1 MKKKNFWKKRKV
13 LITGATGFIGSNLVR
28 ELIRRDADVFSLM
41 HNSDFETGGIF
52 SLAEKKKIHFVQADV
67 RDYEKLAKIFT
78 KYKINTCFHLAA
90 QPLVMTAFESPLPT
104 FDTNIRG
111 TINILE
117 AARCSRYLKRLV
129 VASTTHVYGN
139 NRDLPYIESFS
150 TKPSRPYETSKACAD
165 MLAQTYYYT
174 YGLPVA
180 MTRMTNTYG
189 PGDNNFSRL
198 IPKVIK
204 AIVEGKDPE
213 IIGGMAVR
221 DYLYVKDAV
230 SGYLALAENVNRQEI
245 RGEAFNFG
253 SGQIS
258 SALEVAQKILR
269 ISNKKNLKLK
279 IYAEV
284 ELKKE
289 IDKQYVS
296 TEKAK
301 SLLSWSPKYS
311 LERGL
316 KETYNWYVKNV
327 ISL

>member
-1 MKKKNFWKKRKV
+1 MKHFTWKGKNV
-13 LITGATGFIGSNLVR
+13 LVTGAAGFIGGNLVR
-28 ELIRRDADVFSLM
+28 ELIRRDVNVFALIHDSSSEMKSL
-41 HNSDFETGGIF
+41 F
-52 SLAEKKKIHFVQADV
+52 SPFEKKRIHFVQADV
-67 RDYEKLAKIFT
+67 RDYEELAKIFT
-78 KYKINTCFHLAA
+78 KNKVDTCFHLAA

-104 FDTNIRG
+104 FDINIRG

-129 VASTTHVYGN
+129 IASTTHVYGN

-150 TKPSRPYETSKACAD
+150 AKPSRPYETSKACAD

-189 PGDNNFSRL
+189 PGDLNFSR
-198 IPKVIK
+198 IVPKVMK
-204 AIVEGKDPE
+204 AIVEGKNPE
-213 IIGGMAVR
+213 IIGGTAVR
-221 DYLYVKDAV
+221 DYLFVKDAV
-230 SGYLALAENVNRQEI
+230 SGYLALAENVSRQEI

-253 SGQIS
+253 SGQVFS
-258 SALEVAQKILR
+258 VLEVAQKILKVSGR
-269 ISNKKNLKLK
+269 KDLKLR
-279 IYAEV
+279 IHSEI

-301 SLLSWSPKYS
+301 ALLDWSPKYS

-316 KETYNWYVKNV
+316 KETYAWYMKNV
-327 ISL
+327 IS

>member
-1 MKKKNFWKKRKV
+1 MKRFSWKGKNV
-13 LITGATGFIGSNLVR
+13 LVTGATGFIGGNLAK
-28 ELIRRDADVFSLM
+28 ELIKRGANVFALVHDSSSETKSL
-41 HNSDFETGGIF
+41 F
-52 SLAEKKKIHFVQADV
+52 SPSEKKKMHFVQADV
-67 RDYEKLAKIFT
+67 RDYEELARVFT
-78 KYKINTCFHLAA
+78 KNKIDTCFHLAA
-90 QPLVMTAFESPLPT
+90 QPIVMAAFESPLPT
-104 FDTNIRG
+104 FDVNIRG

-150 TKPSRPYETSKACAD
+150 AKPSRPYETSKACVD

-204 AIVEGKDPE
+204 AIVEGKNPE
-213 IIGGMAVR
+213 IIGGTAVR

-230 SGYLALAENVNRQEI
+230 SGYLALAENVGRQEI

-253 SGQIS
+253 SGQVF
-258 SALEVAQKILR
+258 SALEVAQKIVTLGGKR
-269 ISNKKNLKLK
+269 NIKLK
-279 IYAEV
+279 VHPEI
-284 ELKKE
+284 ELRKE

-301 SLLSWSPKYS
+301 ALLGWSPKYS

-316 KETYNWYVKNV
+316 KETYEWYNKN
-327 ISL
+327 II

>member
-1 MKKKNFWKKRKV
+1 MKNFSWKGKNV
-13 LITGATGFIGSNLVR
+13 LVTGATGFIGGNLVK
-28 ELIRRDADVFSLM
+28 ELIKRGANAFALIHDSSSETKSL
-41 HNSDFETGGIF
+41 F
-52 SLAEKKKIHFVQADV
+52 SLAEKKKMHFVQADV
-67 RDYEKLAKIFT
+67 RDYEELERVFT
-78 KYKINTCFHLAA
+78 KNKIDTCFHLAA
-90 QPLVMTAFESPLPT
+90 QPIVMTAFESPLPT
-104 FDTNIRG
+104 FDVNIRG

-139 NRDLPYIESFS
+139 NRDLPYVESFS
-150 TKPSRPYETSKACAD
+150 AKPSRPYETSKACAD

-204 AIVEGKDPE
+204 AIVEGKNPE
-213 IIGGMAVR
+213 IIGGTAVR

-230 SGYLALAENVNRQEI
+230 NGYLALAENVGRQEI

-253 SGQIS
+253 SGQIF
-258 SALEVAQKILR
+258 SALEVAQKIVAL
-269 ISNKKNLKLK
+269 SGKKNTRLKVHPE
-279 IYAEV
+279 I

-301 SLLSWSPKYS
+301 GLLGWSPGYS
-311 LERGL
+311 LDQGL
-316 KETYNWYVKNV
+316 KETYRWYEKMFF
-327 ISL
+327 

>member
-1 MKKKNFWKKRKV
+1 MKHFFWKGKNALV
-13 LITGATGFIGSNLVR
+13 TGATGFIGSNLVR
-28 ELIRRDADVFSLM
+28 ELIKRGANVFALI
-41 HNSDFETGGIF
+41 HDNSSEMKGAF
-52 SLAEKKKIHFVQADV
+52 SPSEKRNIHFVQADV
-67 RDYEKLAKIFT
+67 RDFEELTRVFT
-78 KYKINTCFHLAA
+78 KNKIDTCFHLAA
-90 QPLVMTAFESPLPT
+90 QPIVMTAFESPLST
-104 FDTNIRG
+104 FDVNIRG

-129 VASTTHVYGN
+129 IASTTHVYGN

-180 MTRMTNTYG
+180 ITRMTNTYG
-189 PGDNNFSRL
+189 PGDFNFSR
-198 IPKVIK
+198 IVPKVMR
-204 AIVEGKDPE
+204 AVAEGKNPE
-213 IIGGMAVR
+213 IIGGTAVR

-230 SGYLALAENVNRQEI
+230 SGYLALAENVSRQEI

-253 SGQIS
+253 SGQIFS
-258 SALEVAQKILR
+258 VSEVAQKI
-269 ISNKKNLKLK
+269 IKVSGKKNLKLRVHSE
-279 IYAEV
+279 I

-301 SLLSWSPKYS
+301 ALLGWSPKYS
-311 LERGL
+311 LEQGL
-316 KETYNWYVKNV
+316 KETYKWYGKK
-327 ISL
+327 LMK

>member
-1 MKKKNFWKKRKV
+1 MKNDFWKKRKV

-28 ELIRRDADVFSLM
+28 ELIKHGAIVFALTHSSKEK
-41 HNSDFETGGIF
+41 NGFF
-52 SLAEKKKIHFVQADV
+52 SSVEKKKIRFVQADV
-67 RDYEKLAKIFT
+67 RDYEALSKIFT
-78 KYKINTCFHLAA
+78 KNKIDTCFHLAA
-90 QPLVMTAFESPLPT
+90 QPIVMAAFESPLPT
-104 FDTNIRG
+104 FDINIRG

-117 AARCSRYLKRLV
+117 VARCSRFLKRLV
-129 VASTTHVYGN
+129 IASTTHVYGN
-139 NRDLPYIESFS
+139 NRELPYIESFS
-150 TKPSRPYETSKACAD
+150 AKPSRPYETSKACVD

-189 PGDNNFSRL
+189 PGDFNFSRV

-204 AIVEGKDPE
+204 AIIDDKNPE
-213 IIGGMAVR
+213 IIGGTAVR

-230 SGYLALAENVNRQEI
+230 NGYLALAENVHRQEI

-253 SGQIS
+253 SGQIFS
-258 SALEVAQKILR
+258 VLEVVQKILKVSGKR
-269 ISNKKNLKLK
+269 NLKLK
-279 IYAEV
+279 VHAEI

-296 TEKAK
+296 TEKSK
-301 SLLSWSPKYS
+301 SLLGWKPKYS

-316 KETYNWYVKNV
+316 METYRWYEKNV
-327 ISL
+327 TN